1 MQKSEIKS
9 QKSEGALVCFAVREE
24 AAAFKKILGNSP
36 DTSSV
41 KILVTGIGERNAR
54 RTFQQVLESYTPEFV
69 LTCGFAGGLNPT
81 LKLGS
86 VIFSDDSEPPLSDSL
101 VQLGARVGGFYC
113 ANRIAVTAAEKDSLW
128 RSHAADAV
136 EMESSIIR
144 AVCKEK
150 GIPSATIR
158 VILDAAE
165 EDLPLDFNAL
175 MTSRDNLD
183 YLKLTRILLTRP
195 QKILPLWQLHA
206 KTRVA
211 RRKLDDVVA
220 GLLRTLT

>member
-1 MQKSEIKS
+1 MALSPRTS
-9 QKSEGALVCFAVREE
+9 PSSNNPDLLVCYAVREE
-24 AAAFKKILGNSP
+24 IGPQVARSRVAH
-36 DTSSV
+36 V
-41 KILVTGIGERNAR
+41 LVTGIGRRNASR
-54 RTFQQVLESYTPEFV
+54 SIQSELASQRYRLV

-183 YLKLTRILLTRP
+183 YLKRTRI
-195 QKILPLWQLHA
+195 
-206 KTRVA
+206 
-211 RRKLDDVVA
+211 
-220 GLLRTLT
+220 